1 MSILKTVTI
10 DIPDAVCTNCG
21 SSDELHYN
29 FFVFANRSGVFD
41 DEAPHWCNA
50 CFSEYPLMDRGEFK
64 EAVQEI
70 AEIFESGAYATRHNR
85 GGFCSDRE
93 RWDSAATELGYDS
106 TEAEGTFKEYRRMSR
121 TQEAW

>member
-1 MSILKTVTI
+1 MGILKTVTI

-41 DEAPHWCNA
+41 DETPHWCHA
-50 CFSEYPLMDRGEFK
+50 CEAEYPLIDREEFN

-70 AEIFESGAYATRHNR
+70 AEIFESGEYTTRHNR
-85 GGFCSDRE
+85 GGFSSDRE
-93 RWDSAATELGYDS
+93 RWQSAATEMGYDF
-106 TEAEGTFKEYRRMSR
+106 TEAEYSFKQYCRNSL
-121 TQEAW
+121 TQEMA